1 MRVVDGILG
10 VKLAEDVIEVHVR
23 IEDYGHGEGSIVL
36 NDLSNDLIEILSI
49 GIMTVGCE
57 QVHQVCFRGVS
68 LQDR

>member
-1 MRVVDGILG
+1 MRVVDRILG
-10 VKLAEDVIEVHVR
+10 LKHFEDVIEVHVR
-23 IEDYGHGEGSIVL
+23 IEDYVHGEGSIVL

-57 QVHQVCFRGVS
+57 QVLQVFFRGVS